1 MAFTPEVA
9 IRTSQTPTSDA
20 LDRALLDPSKVG
32 FKAGKTSDQ
41 GREPQK
47 TENESASVRLIQ
59 ELQEPGKAPKSGVA
73 TNVEGKTA
81 AASEPGPSTETKD
94 QLRLS
99 GLGSLTAEQK
109 FSGMKLVEP
118 GFSTTGADKSKSGG
132 FAHTAIEVGSSLT
145 AGIGGTVAF
154 SLARTAPLPPM
165 AKALTLPVA
174 MLAGGVLKYGSKTA
188 LEHAALAPEERT
200 ASSADLAWGAVDAV
214 SGIGAST
221 VEKMVATRYFTSL
234 GRAELGATVAAPVA
248 QHAGYML
255 AKESLSSGIK
265 SNMVRG
271 ITGGATGAA
280 IWSLPHRTSENWQ
293 EIKQAPYQGL
303 SKTATQLVGDAG
315 LGAFMGG
322 GLGFAGTTI
331 VRYKDVAGKLKAAV
345 MPEKNLLRLDNYHI
359 NDFHSNTEIMPR
371 LTTLVGKLQQDS
383 ARRGVDARF
392 IVPGDVESGR
402 VNFAFTKGGQIEN
415 EVLMRAGAKEF
426 VPGNHA
432 YDAPGGKGDVARY
445 PAVME
450 PLLQKHPDVSL
461 LAANLDVS
469 AYPQYQRI
477 LKPYTVRTVVQD
489 GVEHKVGTIGL
500 TTEEGAIEGLK
511 YIDAQ
516 QAAEKAIRELNAQGV
531 KIINIH
537 SHLGLGE
544 DIKLAQSLIAKDLKV
559 AGIFSAHSHDTLLRP
574 LWVGTRQASAN
585 QPESSFK
592 ALIPFLR
599 SRNSGSFEIPIVQ
612 AGDSGKWV
620 GELRQAIRPDGTAHR
635 YQTTGRLHQVSS
647 DIPEDMGVRRFLD
660 ENLADIN
667 ALKAEKYEATAVSP
681 YEVAN
686 SRNRETAIGNLM
698 ADAIHSGL
706 QKRLGDSAPQA
717 VMVHSG
723 GIRADIPA
731 GQPLT
736 RLDIANIVMNA
747 GKREGEQ
754 KELVMVTLKGSQLKD
769 AIEYGLR
776 ERATPATP
784 SWTQKLKSL
793 FQESHSELVD
803 EPGNFV
809 QTSGIRYAFDTT
821 KPGLTPQSS
830 GQRIVDLQIRNAKGQ
845 FEPYNPDSN
854 YTIATRFHPLEKWFK
869 HNIFGQGKTL
879 EQVHKEVNAQ
889 AIQVSQVDLIGE
901 YIAGKTIDPVKFS
914 AVEGR
919 IIDRSPGAA
928 GEIMQ
933 PGKSLF
939 TQPIVAG
946 TDNSN
951 KKER

>member
-59 ELQEPGKAPKSGVA
+59 ELQEPGKAQKSSVA

-255 AKESLSSGIK
+255 AKESLSNGIK

-293 EIKQAPYQGL
+293 EIKQDPYQGL

-489 GVEHKVGTIGL
+489 GVEHKVGT
-500 TTEEGAIEGLK
+500 
-511 YIDAQ
+511 
-516 QAAEKAIRELNAQGV
+516 
-531 KIINIH
+531 
-537 SHLGLGE
+537 
-544 DIKLAQSLIAKDLKV
+544 
-559 AGIFSAHSHDTLLRP
+559 
-574 LWVGTRQASAN
+574 
-585 QPESSFK
+585 
-592 ALIPFLR
+592 
-599 SRNSGSFEIPIVQ
+599 
-612 AGDSGKWV
+612 
-620 GELRQAIRPDGTAHR
+620 
-635 YQTTGRLHQVSS
+635 
-647 DIPEDMGVRRFLD
+647 
-660 ENLADIN
+660 
-667 ALKAEKYEATAVSP
+667 
-681 YEVAN
+681 
-686 SRNRETAIGNLM
+686 
-698 ADAIHSGL
+698 
-706 QKRLGDSAPQA
+706 
-717 VMVHSG
+717 
-723 GIRADIPA
+723 
-731 GQPLT
+731 
-736 RLDIANIVMNA
+736 
-747 GKREGEQ
+747 
-754 KELVMVTLKGSQLKD
+754 
-769 AIEYGLR
+769 
-776 ERATPATP
+776 
-784 SWTQKLKSL
+784 
-793 FQESHSELVD
+793 
-803 EPGNFV
+803 
-809 QTSGIRYAFDTT
+809 
-821 KPGLTPQSS
+821 
-830 GQRIVDLQIRNAKGQ
+830 
-845 FEPYNPDSN
+845 
-854 YTIATRFHPLEKWFK
+854 
-869 HNIFGQGKTL
+869 
-879 EQVHKEVNAQ
+879 
-889 AIQVSQVDLIGE
+889 
-901 YIAGKTIDPVKFS
+901 
-914 AVEGR
+914 
-919 IIDRSPGAA
+919 
-928 GEIMQ
+928 
-933 PGKSLF
+933 
-939 TQPIVAG
+939 
-946 TDNSN
+946 
-951 KKER
+951 